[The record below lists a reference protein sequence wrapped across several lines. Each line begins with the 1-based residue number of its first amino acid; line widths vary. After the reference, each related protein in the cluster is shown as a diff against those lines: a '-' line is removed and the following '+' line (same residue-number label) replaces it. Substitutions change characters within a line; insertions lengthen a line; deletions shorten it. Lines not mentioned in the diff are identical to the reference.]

1 MFFNNA
7 VDSGYFRAMGVPVV
21 RGRALA
27 AGDEAG
33 DRAVVVNETFARRI
47 FPGVDAV
54 GQCVSLRTDA
64 DVCTRVVGVVRDVR
78 FLGLTGDVPPLFY
91 GLRPDTA
98 SDPAPLL
105 VRVRPGASAD
115 EVRRA
120 GAAVAAA
127 VQAAE
132 PRAAFVRAEP
142 VGDVMLRGALAPY
155 RLTAATFTAF
165 GLLALAV
172 AAVGLYGAVAYTV
185 AQRTS
190 EFGVRAALGAGARDL
205 VRLVLGQ
212 GLRTVAVGAVIGAVG
227 AVAAGRLLQGKLYG
241 VDPLDP
247 LTLAATGLVLAA
259 AALLATWLP
268 ARRAARVDPAVALR
282 AE

>member
-1 MFFNNA
+1 
-7 VDSGYFRAMGVPVV
+7 
-21 RGRALA
+21 
-27 AGDEAG
+27 
-33 DRAVVVNETFARRI
+33 
-47 FPGVDAV
+47 
-54 GQCVSLRTDA
+54 
-64 DVCTRVVGVVRDVR
+64 
-78 FLGLTGDVPPLFY
+78 
-91 GLRPDTA
+91 
-98 SDPAPLL
+98 
-105 VRVRPGASAD
+105 
-115 EVRRA
+115 
-120 GAAVAAA
+120 VAAA

-185 AQRTS
+185 AQRTR